1 MLLAVLVPTPDAA
14 VAKQLSLLLPVAA
27 VALPNSGWE
36 DGTLPFLSIASLK
49 HGFAQLQALGGMQV
63 GAAV

>member
-1 MLLAVLVPTPDAA
+1 LLR
-14 VAKQLSLLLPVAA
+14 VAA
-27 VALPNSGWE
+27 VVVPFAGWE

-63 GAAV
+63 GASLPVVIYVYKHKPTSV